1 MRTTLHLMA
10 GSWVVLLV
18 SLCFLIGCPS
28 KQPTDTRPVVAGM
41 NASLKYTLEESIL
54 KPYWERGRLEAGA
67 RAPGRWAVAGA
78 NLS

>member
-1 MRTTLHLMA
+1 M
-10 GSWVVLLV
+10 LLV

-54 KPYWERGRLEAGA
+54 KPYWERGRAFL
-67 RAPGRWAVAGA
+67 RWIDDIACVRIADDGD
-78 NLS
+78 LRG